1 MSRIRPIGVK
11 ILRRV
16 RTGAPG
22 SPKRTWAE
30 KTGRS
35 PSERRDYRFQTL
47 IIRNGKSGCQPL
59 PLPRT

>member
-30 KTGRS
+30 KDGA
-35 PSERRDYRFQTL
+35 
-47 IIRNGKSGCQPL
+47 KPL
-59 PLPRT
+59 RTP